1 MKTNILQL
9 GEEVLSAD
17 CKVTYKCVM
26 SNGAAK
32 VTEEASENCHDNA
45 VCHQNADGESLCKC
59 KEGFDGDG
67 ITECKSKCLLKG
79 NNKIPRCR
87 NSSKVQQNNH
97 RKIPLHTNT

>member
-1 MKTNILQL
+1 MKTNTLQL

-67 ITECKSKCLLKG
+67 ITECKSKCLYKG
-79 NNKIPRCR
+79 NDKIPHFL
-87 NSSKVQQNNH
+87 NNFQIQFINH
-97 RKIPLHTNT
+97 RNRVKI

>member
-1 MKTNILQL
+1 
-9 GEEVLSAD
+9 
-17 CKVTYKCVM
+17 M

-67 ITECKSKCLLKG
+67 ITECKSKCL
-79 NNKIPRCR
+79 
-87 NSSKVQQNNH
+87 
-97 RKIPLHTNT
+97 

>member
-9 GEEVLSAD
+9 GEEVVSTD

-67 ITECKSKCLLKG
+67 ITECKSKCL
-79 NNKIPRCR
+79 
-87 NSSKVQQNNH
+87 
-97 RKIPLHTNT
+97 